1 MNEGDIYWLVI
12 DKHKVQTVLKMVCF
26 VLSCIYGCQFI
37 RSGERWR
44 MSHVSPGEGVQG
56 LLDGID

>member
-26 VLSCIYGCQFI
+26 VLSCMYVC
-37 RSGERWR
+37 
-44 MSHVSPGEGVQG
+44 MDAG
-56 LLDGID
+56 L